1 MSVNT
6 YWSGSTAGS
15 FIPGSSTPF
24 GIYDSDSE
32 FRVDAPK
39 TATWVAK
46 RLGYP
51 IINIEL
57 DNEQI
62 FTCFE
67 ESTSEYSAQVNQFN
81 IRNNIDILRGQR
93 KVPNQNYSQT
103 LVDGSFL
110 PTTIRMSQQ
119 YGTLAGVGGNT
130 AIKKAY
136 IDLIP
141 QQQIYNIMSAS
152 VDVATSSSFATLFTG
167 SSTVDVTRVFHEATP
182 AIARFFDPYS
192 VGAQGTLNLMSEL
205 GFGQF
210 SPAAQFLMMPL
221 YEDVLRMQQ
230 IEFNDHIR
238 KSAFSFNIVNNKF
251 RIIYDISPY
260 VTNIYCLRKIFTYR
274 ILDLSKT
281 YYSLIHI
288 RYGDKIH
295 IMNKYLGTPKFD
307 YFLIYTPQY
316 YIDMINMLLHKNPNK
331 KIIILS
337 DSFDIIN
344 EFIINKVDDFKN
356 NPNIILMDE
365 PTAALSA
372 TEVERLMTV
381 MKSLKAANKAVI
393 FVSHRLDE
401 VFAISDF
408 ITVMRDGATVSDNPV
423 EKTDLQKVIKEMVG
437 RELTEMFPKT
447 ENKIGSVVLEV
458 NDLTNPAYFRNISFN
473 VKKGEIVA
481 LAGLVG
487 AGRSEVAR
495 AIFGVDKYETGSV
508 KINGKALPAGSPVAA
523 MKEKIAL
530 VPEDRRQ
537 QGLFMVAGVNRN
549 ISIESFTNLVDKGLI
564 NFKRE
569 RELTNTWKEKLS
581 IKFSN
586 QNDPVERLS
595 GGNQQKTVLAKWL
608 ATDPDLLIVDEPTRG
623 IDVATKAEVHRL
635 INQAASEGKA
645 VLMISSELP
654 EVLGMADRIIVMREG
669 RQVAE
674 LSRKEATQEKVI
686 SAATTGKKS
695 A

>member
-1 MSVNT
+1 
-6 YWSGSTAGS
+6 
-15 FIPGSSTPF
+15 
-24 GIYDSDSE
+24 
-32 FRVDAPK
+32 
-39 TATWVAK
+39 
-46 RLGYP
+46 
-51 IINIEL
+51 
-57 DNEQI
+57 
-62 FTCFE
+62 
-67 ESTSEYSAQVNQFN
+67 
-81 IRNNIDILRGQR
+81 
-93 KVPNQNYSQT
+93 
-103 LVDGSFL
+103 
-110 PTTIRMSQQ
+110 
-119 YGTLAGVGGNT
+119 
-130 AIKKAY
+130 
-136 IDLIP
+136 
-141 QQQIYNIMSAS
+141 
-152 VDVATSSSFATLFTG
+152 
-167 SSTVDVTRVFHEATP
+167 
-182 AIARFFDPYS
+182 
-192 VGAQGTLNLMSEL
+192 
-205 GFGQF
+205 
-210 SPAAQFLMMPL
+210 
-221 YEDVLRMQQ
+221 
-230 IEFNDHIR
+230 
-238 KSAFSFNIVNNKF
+238 
-251 RIIYDISPY
+251 
-260 VTNIYCLRKIFTYR
+260 
-274 ILDLSKT
+274 
-281 YYSLIHI
+281 
-288 RYGDKIH
+288 
-295 IMNKYLGTPKFD
+295 
-307 YFLIYTPQY
+307 
-316 YIDMINMLLHKNPNK
+316 
-331 KIIILS
+331 
-337 DSFDIIN
+337 
-344 EFIINKVDDFKN
+344 
-356 NPNIILMDE
+356 
-365 PTAALSA
+365 
-372 TEVERLMTV
+372 MTV

-408 ITVMRDGATVSDNPV
+408 ITVMRDGATVSENLV

-549 ISIESFTNLVDKGLI
+549 ISIESFTNLVDRGLI

>member
-1 MSVNT
+1 MVATKGELLLQMSGVQKRFGGAVALQGANLSIRAGEIHALLGENGAGKSTMLKILAGVHVNDGGT
-6 YWSGSTAGS
+6 IKLGGKDFRTGSPQDSIEQGIAVIYQEPSLFLDLTLAENV
-15 FIPGSSTPF
+15 FIG
-24 GIYDSDSE
+24 
-32 FRVDAPK
+32 RQPK
-39 TATWVAK
+39 KGRIIDWKFAQNEAK
-46 RLGYP
+46 RL
-51 IINIEL
+51 
-57 DNEQI
+57 
-62 FTCFE
+62 F
-67 ESTSEYSAQVNQFN
+67 
-81 IRNNIDILRGQR
+81 
-93 KVPNQNYSQT
+93 K
-103 LVDGSFL
+103 
-110 PTTIRMSQQ
+110 
-119 YGTLAGVGGNT
+119 
-130 AIKKAY
+130 
-136 IDLIP
+136 
-141 QQQIYNIMSAS
+141 
-152 VDVATSSSFATLFTG
+152 
-167 SSTVDVTRVFHEATP
+167 
-182 AIARFFDPYS
+182 
-192 VGAQGTLNLMSEL
+192 EL
-205 GFGQF
+205 GVDLDPKRQARGL
-210 SPAAQFLMMPL
+210 SIA
-221 YEDVLRMQQ
+221 DQQ
-230 IEFNDHIR
+230 VVEIA
-238 KSAFSFNIVNNKF
+238 KA
-251 RIIYDISPY
+251 
-260 VTNIYCLRKIFTYR
+260 
-274 ILDLSKT
+274 LS
-281 YYSLIHI
+281 
-288 RYGDKIH
+288 
-295 IMNKYLGTPKFD
+295 MNA
-307 YFLIYTPQY
+307 
-316 YIDMINMLLHKNPNK
+316 
-331 KIIILS
+331 
-337 DSFDIIN
+337 
-344 EFIINKVDDFKN
+344 
-356 NPNIILMDE
+356 NIILMDE

>member
-1 MSVNT
+1 MVATKGELLLQMSGVQKRFGGAVALQGTNLSIRAGEIHALLGENGAGKSTMLKILAGVHVNDGGT
-6 YWSGSTAGS
+6 IKLGGKDFRTGSPQDSIEQGIAVIYQEPSLFLDLTLAENV
-15 FIPGSSTPF
+15 FIG
-24 GIYDSDSE
+24 
-32 FRVDAPK
+32 RQPK
-39 TATWVAK
+39 KGRIIDWKFAQNEAK
-46 RLGYP
+46 RL
-51 IINIEL
+51 
-57 DNEQI
+57 
-62 FTCFE
+62 F
-67 ESTSEYSAQVNQFN
+67 
-81 IRNNIDILRGQR
+81 
-93 KVPNQNYSQT
+93 K
-103 LVDGSFL
+103 
-110 PTTIRMSQQ
+110 
-119 YGTLAGVGGNT
+119 
-130 AIKKAY
+130 
-136 IDLIP
+136 
-141 QQQIYNIMSAS
+141 
-152 VDVATSSSFATLFTG
+152 
-167 SSTVDVTRVFHEATP
+167 
-182 AIARFFDPYS
+182 
-192 VGAQGTLNLMSEL
+192 EL
-205 GFGQF
+205 GVDLDPKRQARGL
-210 SPAAQFLMMPL
+210 SIA
-221 YEDVLRMQQ
+221 DQQ
-230 IEFNDHIR
+230 VVEIA
-238 KSAFSFNIVNNKF
+238 KA
-251 RIIYDISPY
+251 
-260 VTNIYCLRKIFTYR
+260 
-274 ILDLSKT
+274 LS
-281 YYSLIHI
+281 
-288 RYGDKIH
+288 
-295 IMNKYLGTPKFD
+295 MNA
-307 YFLIYTPQY
+307 
-316 YIDMINMLLHKNPNK
+316 
-331 KIIILS
+331 
-337 DSFDIIN
+337 
-344 EFIINKVDDFKN
+344 
-356 NPNIILMDE
+356 NIILMDE

-408 ITVMRDGATVSDNPV
+408 ITVMRDGATVSENLV

-549 ISIESFTNLVDKGLI
+549 ISIESFTNLVDRGLI
-564 NFKRE
+564 NFNRE

-686 SAATTGKKS
+686 AAATTGKKS

>member
-1 MSVNT
+1 MVATKGELLLQMSGVQKRFGGAVALQGTNLSIRAGEIHALLGENGAGKSTMLKILAGVHVNDGGT
-6 YWSGSTAGS
+6 IKLGGKDFRTGSPQDSIEQGIAVIYQEPSLFLDLTLAENV
-15 FIPGSSTPF
+15 FIG
-24 GIYDSDSE
+24 
-32 FRVDAPK
+32 RQPK
-39 TATWVAK
+39 KGRIIDWKFAQNEAK
-46 RLGYP
+46 RL
-51 IINIEL
+51 
-57 DNEQI
+57 
-62 FTCFE
+62 F
-67 ESTSEYSAQVNQFN
+67 
-81 IRNNIDILRGQR
+81 
-93 KVPNQNYSQT
+93 K
-103 LVDGSFL
+103 
-110 PTTIRMSQQ
+110 
-119 YGTLAGVGGNT
+119 
-130 AIKKAY
+130 
-136 IDLIP
+136 
-141 QQQIYNIMSAS
+141 
-152 VDVATSSSFATLFTG
+152 
-167 SSTVDVTRVFHEATP
+167 
-182 AIARFFDPYS
+182 
-192 VGAQGTLNLMSEL
+192 EL
-205 GFGQF
+205 GVDLDPKRQARGL
-210 SPAAQFLMMPL
+210 SIA
-221 YEDVLRMQQ
+221 DQQ
-230 IEFNDHIR
+230 VVEIA
-238 KSAFSFNIVNNKF
+238 KA
-251 RIIYDISPY
+251 
-260 VTNIYCLRKIFTYR
+260 
-274 ILDLSKT
+274 LS
-281 YYSLIHI
+281 
-288 RYGDKIH
+288 
-295 IMNKYLGTPKFD
+295 MNA
-307 YFLIYTPQY
+307 
-316 YIDMINMLLHKNPNK
+316 
-331 KIIILS
+331 
-337 DSFDIIN
+337 
-344 EFIINKVDDFKN
+344 
-356 NPNIILMDE
+356 NIILMDE

-408 ITVMRDGATVSDNPV
+408 ITVMRDGATVSENLV

-549 ISIESFTNLVDKGLI
+549 ISIESFTNLVDRGLI

-686 SAATTGKKS
+686 AAATTGKKS

>member
-1 MSVNT
+1 VVATKGELLLQMSGVQKRFGGAVALQGANLSIRAGEIHALLGENGAGKSTMLKVLAGVHVNDGGT
-6 YWSGSTAGS
+6 IKLGAKDFRTGSPQDSIEQGIAVIYQEPSLFLDLTLAENV
-15 FIPGSSTPF
+15 FIG
-24 GIYDSDSE
+24 
-32 FRVDAPK
+32 RQPK
-39 TATWVAK
+39 KGRIIDWKFAQNEAK
-46 RLGYP
+46 RL
-51 IINIEL
+51 
-57 DNEQI
+57 
-62 FTCFE
+62 F
-67 ESTSEYSAQVNQFN
+67 
-81 IRNNIDILRGQR
+81 
-93 KVPNQNYSQT
+93 K
-103 LVDGSFL
+103 
-110 PTTIRMSQQ
+110 
-119 YGTLAGVGGNT
+119 
-130 AIKKAY
+130 
-136 IDLIP
+136 
-141 QQQIYNIMSAS
+141 
-152 VDVATSSSFATLFTG
+152 
-167 SSTVDVTRVFHEATP
+167 
-182 AIARFFDPYS
+182 
-192 VGAQGTLNLMSEL
+192 EL
-205 GFGQF
+205 GVDLDPKRQARGL
-210 SPAAQFLMMPL
+210 SIA
-221 YEDVLRMQQ
+221 DQQ
-230 IEFNDHIR
+230 VVEIA
-238 KSAFSFNIVNNKF
+238 KA
-251 RIIYDISPY
+251 
-260 VTNIYCLRKIFTYR
+260 
-274 ILDLSKT
+274 LS
-281 YYSLIHI
+281 
-288 RYGDKIH
+288 
-295 IMNKYLGTPKFD
+295 MNA
-307 YFLIYTPQY
+307 
-316 YIDMINMLLHKNPNK
+316 
-331 KIIILS
+331 
-337 DSFDIIN
+337 
-344 EFIINKVDDFKN
+344 
-356 NPNIILMDE
+356 NIILMDE

-408 ITVMRDGATVSDNPV
+408 ITVMRDGATVSENLV

-581 IKFSN
+581 IKFSD

>member
-1 MSVNT
+1 MVATKGELLLQMSGVQKRFGGAVALQGTNLSIRAGEIHALLGENGAGKSTMLKILAGVHVNDGGT
-6 YWSGSTAGS
+6 IKLGSKDFLTGS
-15 FIPGSSTPF
+15 PQDSIEQGIAVIYQEPSLFLDLTLAENVFIGRQPKKGRIIDWKF
-24 GIYDSDSE
+24 AQSE
-32 FRVDAPK
+32 
-39 TATWVAK
+39 AK
-46 RLGYP
+46 RL
-51 IINIEL
+51 
-57 DNEQI
+57 
-62 FTCFE
+62 F
-67 ESTSEYSAQVNQFN
+67 
-81 IRNNIDILRGQR
+81 
-93 KVPNQNYSQT
+93 K
-103 LVDGSFL
+103 
-110 PTTIRMSQQ
+110 
-119 YGTLAGVGGNT
+119 
-130 AIKKAY
+130 
-136 IDLIP
+136 
-141 QQQIYNIMSAS
+141 
-152 VDVATSSSFATLFTG
+152 
-167 SSTVDVTRVFHEATP
+167 
-182 AIARFFDPYS
+182 
-192 VGAQGTLNLMSEL
+192 EL
-205 GFGQF
+205 GVDLDPKRQARGL
-210 SPAAQFLMMPL
+210 SIA
-221 YEDVLRMQQ
+221 DQQ
-230 IEFNDHIR
+230 VVVIA
-238 KSAFSFNIVNNKF
+238 KA
-251 RIIYDISPY
+251 
-260 VTNIYCLRKIFTYR
+260 
-274 ILDLSKT
+274 LS
-281 YYSLIHI
+281 
-288 RYGDKIH
+288 
-295 IMNKYLGTPKFD
+295 MNA
-307 YFLIYTPQY
+307 
-316 YIDMINMLLHKNPNK
+316 
-331 KIIILS
+331 
-337 DSFDIIN
+337 
-344 EFIINKVDDFKN
+344 
-356 NPNIILMDE
+356 NIILMDE

-408 ITVMRDGATVSDNPV
+408 ITVMRDGATVSENPV

-686 SAATTGKKS
+686 AAATTGKKS

>member
-1 MSVNT
+1 
-6 YWSGSTAGS
+6 
-15 FIPGSSTPF
+15 
-24 GIYDSDSE
+24 
-32 FRVDAPK
+32 
-39 TATWVAK
+39 
-46 RLGYP
+46 
-51 IINIEL
+51 
-57 DNEQI
+57 
-62 FTCFE
+62 
-67 ESTSEYSAQVNQFN
+67 
-81 IRNNIDILRGQR
+81 
-93 KVPNQNYSQT
+93 
-103 LVDGSFL
+103 
-110 PTTIRMSQQ
+110 
-119 YGTLAGVGGNT
+119 
-130 AIKKAY
+130 
-136 IDLIP
+136 
-141 QQQIYNIMSAS
+141 
-152 VDVATSSSFATLFTG
+152 
-167 SSTVDVTRVFHEATP
+167 
-182 AIARFFDPYS
+182 
-192 VGAQGTLNLMSEL
+192 
-205 GFGQF
+205 
-210 SPAAQFLMMPL
+210 
-221 YEDVLRMQQ
+221 
-230 IEFNDHIR
+230 
-238 KSAFSFNIVNNKF
+238 
-251 RIIYDISPY
+251 
-260 VTNIYCLRKIFTYR
+260 
-274 ILDLSKT
+274 
-281 YYSLIHI
+281 
-288 RYGDKIH
+288 
-295 IMNKYLGTPKFD
+295 
-307 YFLIYTPQY
+307 
-316 YIDMINMLLHKNPNK
+316 
-331 KIIILS
+331 
-337 DSFDIIN
+337 
-344 EFIINKVDDFKN
+344 
-356 NPNIILMDE
+356 
-365 PTAALSA
+365 
-372 TEVERLMTV
+372 MTV

-408 ITVMRDGATVSDNPV
+408 ITVMRDGATVSENLV

-686 SAATTGKKS
+686 AAATTGKKS

>member
-1 MSVNT
+1 MATKGELLLQMSGVQKRFGGAVALQGTNLSIRAGEIHALLGENGAGKSTMLKILAGVHVNDGGT
-6 YWSGSTAGS
+6 IKLGSKDFLTGS
-15 FIPGSSTPF
+15 PQDSIEQGIAVIYQEPSLFLDLTLAENVFIG
-24 GIYDSDSE
+24 
-32 FRVDAPK
+32 RQPK
-39 TATWVAK
+39 KGRIIDWKFAQNEAK
-46 RLGYP
+46 RL
-51 IINIEL
+51 
-57 DNEQI
+57 
-62 FTCFE
+62 F
-67 ESTSEYSAQVNQFN
+67 
-81 IRNNIDILRGQR
+81 
-93 KVPNQNYSQT
+93 K
-103 LVDGSFL
+103 
-110 PTTIRMSQQ
+110 
-119 YGTLAGVGGNT
+119 
-130 AIKKAY
+130 
-136 IDLIP
+136 
-141 QQQIYNIMSAS
+141 
-152 VDVATSSSFATLFTG
+152 
-167 SSTVDVTRVFHEATP
+167 
-182 AIARFFDPYS
+182 
-192 VGAQGTLNLMSEL
+192 EL
-205 GFGQF
+205 GVDLDPKRQARGL
-210 SPAAQFLMMPL
+210 SIA
-221 YEDVLRMQQ
+221 DQQ
-230 IEFNDHIR
+230 VVEIA
-238 KSAFSFNIVNNKF
+238 KA
-251 RIIYDISPY
+251 
-260 VTNIYCLRKIFTYR
+260 
-274 ILDLSKT
+274 LS
-281 YYSLIHI
+281 
-288 RYGDKIH
+288 
-295 IMNKYLGTPKFD
+295 MNA
-307 YFLIYTPQY
+307 
-316 YIDMINMLLHKNPNK
+316 
-331 KIIILS
+331 
-337 DSFDIIN
+337 
-344 EFIINKVDDFKN
+344 
-356 NPNIILMDE
+356 NIILMDE

-408 ITVMRDGATVSDNPV
+408 ITVMRDGATVSENPV

-549 ISIESFTNLVDKGLI
+549 ISIESFTNLVDRGLI

>member
-1 MSVNT
+1 
-6 YWSGSTAGS
+6 
-15 FIPGSSTPF
+15 
-24 GIYDSDSE
+24 
-32 FRVDAPK
+32 
-39 TATWVAK
+39 
-46 RLGYP
+46 
-51 IINIEL
+51 
-57 DNEQI
+57 
-62 FTCFE
+62 
-67 ESTSEYSAQVNQFN
+67 
-81 IRNNIDILRGQR
+81 
-93 KVPNQNYSQT
+93 
-103 LVDGSFL
+103 
-110 PTTIRMSQQ
+110 
-119 YGTLAGVGGNT
+119 
-130 AIKKAY
+130 
-136 IDLIP
+136 
-141 QQQIYNIMSAS
+141 
-152 VDVATSSSFATLFTG
+152 
-167 SSTVDVTRVFHEATP
+167 
-182 AIARFFDPYS
+182 
-192 VGAQGTLNLMSEL
+192 
-205 GFGQF
+205 
-210 SPAAQFLMMPL
+210 
-221 YEDVLRMQQ
+221 
-230 IEFNDHIR
+230 
-238 KSAFSFNIVNNKF
+238 
-251 RIIYDISPY
+251 
-260 VTNIYCLRKIFTYR
+260 
-274 ILDLSKT
+274 
-281 YYSLIHI
+281 
-288 RYGDKIH
+288 
-295 IMNKYLGTPKFD
+295 
-307 YFLIYTPQY
+307 
-316 YIDMINMLLHKNPNK
+316 
-331 KIIILS
+331 
-337 DSFDIIN
+337 
-344 EFIINKVDDFKN
+344 
-356 NPNIILMDE
+356 
-365 PTAALSA
+365 
-372 TEVERLMTV
+372 
-381 MKSLKAANKAVI
+381 
-393 FVSHRLDE
+393 
-401 VFAISDF
+401 
-408 ITVMRDGATVSDNPV
+408 
-423 EKTDLQKVIKEMVG
+423 
-437 RELTEMFPKT
+437 
-447 ENKIGSVVLEV
+447 
-458 NDLTNPAYFRNISFN
+458 
-473 VKKGEIVA
+473 VA

>member
-1 MSVNT
+1 LNRSGVVVATKGELLLQMSGVQKRFGGAVALQGTNLSIRAGEIHALLGENGAGKSTMLKILAGVHVNDGGT
-6 YWSGSTAGS
+6 IKLGGKDFRTGSPQDSIEQGIAVIYQEPSLFLDLTLAENV
-15 FIPGSSTPF
+15 FIG
-24 GIYDSDSE
+24 
-32 FRVDAPK
+32 RQPK
-39 TATWVAK
+39 KGRIIDWKFAQNEAK
-46 RLGYP
+46 RL
-51 IINIEL
+51 
-57 DNEQI
+57 
-62 FTCFE
+62 F
-67 ESTSEYSAQVNQFN
+67 
-81 IRNNIDILRGQR
+81 
-93 KVPNQNYSQT
+93 K
-103 LVDGSFL
+103 
-110 PTTIRMSQQ
+110 
-119 YGTLAGVGGNT
+119 
-130 AIKKAY
+130 
-136 IDLIP
+136 
-141 QQQIYNIMSAS
+141 
-152 VDVATSSSFATLFTG
+152 
-167 SSTVDVTRVFHEATP
+167 
-182 AIARFFDPYS
+182 
-192 VGAQGTLNLMSEL
+192 EL
-205 GFGQF
+205 GVDLDPKRQARGL
-210 SPAAQFLMMPL
+210 SIA
-221 YEDVLRMQQ
+221 DQQ
-230 IEFNDHIR
+230 VVEIA
-238 KSAFSFNIVNNKF
+238 KA
-251 RIIYDISPY
+251 
-260 VTNIYCLRKIFTYR
+260 
-274 ILDLSKT
+274 LS
-281 YYSLIHI
+281 
-288 RYGDKIH
+288 
-295 IMNKYLGTPKFD
+295 MNA
-307 YFLIYTPQY
+307 
-316 YIDMINMLLHKNPNK
+316 
-331 KIIILS
+331 
-337 DSFDIIN
+337 
-344 EFIINKVDDFKN
+344 
-356 NPNIILMDE
+356 NIILMDE

>member
-1 MSVNT
+1 MVATKGELLLQMSGVQKRFGGAVALQGANLSIRAGEIHALLGENGAGKSTMLKILAGVHVNDGGT
-6 YWSGSTAGS
+6 IKLGGKDFRTGSPQDSIEQGIAVIYQEPSLFLDLTLAENV
-15 FIPGSSTPF
+15 FIG
-24 GIYDSDSE
+24 
-32 FRVDAPK
+32 RQPK
-39 TATWVAK
+39 KGRIIDWKFAQNEAK
-46 RLGYP
+46 RL
-51 IINIEL
+51 
-57 DNEQI
+57 
-62 FTCFE
+62 F
-67 ESTSEYSAQVNQFN
+67 
-81 IRNNIDILRGQR
+81 
-93 KVPNQNYSQT
+93 K
-103 LVDGSFL
+103 
-110 PTTIRMSQQ
+110 
-119 YGTLAGVGGNT
+119 
-130 AIKKAY
+130 
-136 IDLIP
+136 
-141 QQQIYNIMSAS
+141 
-152 VDVATSSSFATLFTG
+152 
-167 SSTVDVTRVFHEATP
+167 
-182 AIARFFDPYS
+182 
-192 VGAQGTLNLMSEL
+192 EL
-205 GFGQF
+205 GVDLDPKRQARGL
-210 SPAAQFLMMPL
+210 SIA
-221 YEDVLRMQQ
+221 DQQ
-230 IEFNDHIR
+230 VVEIA
-238 KSAFSFNIVNNKF
+238 KA
-251 RIIYDISPY
+251 
-260 VTNIYCLRKIFTYR
+260 
-274 ILDLSKT
+274 LS
-281 YYSLIHI
+281 
-288 RYGDKIH
+288 
-295 IMNKYLGTPKFD
+295 MNA
-307 YFLIYTPQY
+307 
-316 YIDMINMLLHKNPNK
+316 
-331 KIIILS
+331 
-337 DSFDIIN
+337 
-344 EFIINKVDDFKN
+344 
-356 NPNIILMDE
+356 NIILMDE

-408 ITVMRDGATVSDNPV
+408 ITVMRDGATVSENLV

-447 ENKIGSVVLEV
+447 ENKVGSVVLEV

-549 ISIESFTNLVDKGLI
+549 ISIESFTNLVDRGLI

-569 RELTNTWKEKLS
+569 RELTNTWKQKLS

-686 SAATTGKKS
+686 AAATTGKKS